1 MHEELLK
8 VQHGIN
14 QIEEWCILVQEN
26 IILVI
31 YFCSYIFIGTHHIYR
46 FIIYQ
51 LIKTLPRVS
60 QKKKKKHYQEV
71 DTKTKHYQ
79 VRMMSLRKFHFSN
92 SN

>member
-31 YFCSYIFIGTHHIYR
+31 YLCSYIFIGTHHIYR

-60 QKKKKKHYQEV
+60 KKKKK
-71 DTKTKHYQ
+71 KTLPRSWYKNKTLSSKND
-79 VRMMSLRKFHFSN
+79 VVKEISF
-92 SN
+92 

>member
-31 YFCSYIFIGTHHIYR
+31 YFCSYIFIGTHHIYQL
-46 FIIYQ
+46 ITYQ
-51 LIKTLPRVS
+51 LIKTLPRS
-60 QKKKKKHYQEV
+60 LYKN
-71 DTKTKHYQ
+71 KTLSSKND
-79 VRMMSLRKFHFSN
+79 VVKEISF
-92 SN
+92 